1 MYHKEKNGII
11 VTDAAEGRE
20 KTSMKELLIQPND
33 AGQRLD
39 KFLQKAVPRLPS
51 GLMYKYLRLKRIKV
65 NGKRG
70 DIRQKL
76 QTGDCI
82 QLYINDEF
90 FQQQAEYDFLTAPSG
105 IEAVYADDQILL
117 VNKPQGLVVH
127 EDSQSSS
134 DTLIKRVLHTLY
146 LRGEYDPKR
155 EQSFTPALCNRIDRN
170 TCGLVIVAKT
180 APALRI
186 LNEKI
191 RNREIKKEYLCI
203 LLGVPAKK
211 QGTLKN
217 YLLKDSS
224 ANRVKVFD
232 APRPGAKTAV
242 THYRVLTHN
251 GSLSLVRVQLE
262 TGRTHQI
269 RAQMAHIGHPL
280 LGDGKYGFGEENR
293 RYEMVHQALCA
304 DRVTFCFSTPAG
316 ELDYLKGKTV
326 KLPSV
331 WFCSRFFPDWQP

>member
-1 MYHKEKNGII
+1 
-11 VTDAAEGRE
+11 
-20 KTSMKELLIQPND
+20 MKELLIQPND

-39 KFLQKAVPRLPS
+39 KFLQKAVPRLPT

-70 DIRQKL
+70 EIRQKL
-76 QTGDCI
+76 QTGDRI

-90 FQQQAEYDFLTAPSG
+90 FQQQEEYDFLAAPPK
-105 IEAVYADDQILL
+105 IESVYEDNHVLL

-127 EDSQSSS
+127 EDNRNTP
-134 DTLIKRVLHTLY
+134 DTLIQRVLHTLY
-146 LRGEYDPKR
+146 LRGEYDPKK

-180 APALRI
+180 AAALRI

-191 RNREIKKEYLCI
+191 RNHEIQKEYLCI
-203 LLGVPAKK
+203 VLGVPVKK

-217 YLLKDSS
+217 YLLKDSA

-232 APRPGAKTAV
+232 SPRPGAKTAI
-242 THYRVLTHN
+242 THYRVLTSN
-251 GSLSLVRVQLE
+251 QTLSLVRIQLE

-269 RAQMAHIGHPL
+269 RAQMSHIGHPL
-280 LGDGKYGFGEENR
+280 LGDGKYGLGEENR
-293 RYEMVHQALCA
+293 RYNMVHQALCA
-304 DRVTFCFSTPAG
+304 DRVTFCFSTPA
-316 ELDYLKGKTV
+316 EDLDYLKGKTV

-331 WFCSRFFPDWQP
+331 WFCNQFFPDWRP

>member
-1 MYHKEKNGII
+1 
-11 VTDAAEGRE
+11 
-20 KTSMKELLIQPND
+20 MKELLIKSND

-39 KFLQKAVPRLPS
+39 KFLQKAVPRLPG

-76 QTGDCI
+76 QAGDRI

-90 FQQQAEYDFLTAPSG
+90 FQQQEDYDFLTAPAK
-105 IEAVYADDQILL
+105 IQAVYEDENLLL

-127 EDSQSSS
+127 EDSQNSP
-134 DTLIKRVLHTLY
+134 DTLIKRVQHTLY
-146 LRGEYDPKR
+146 LRGEYDPKQ
-155 EQSFTPALCNRIDRN
+155 EQSFAPALCNRIDRN

-180 APALRI
+180 ASALRI

-191 RNREIKKEYLCI
+191 RDREIRKEYLCI
-203 LLGVPAKK
+203 VLGTLSKK
-211 QGTLKN
+211 QGSLVH
-217 YLLKDSS
+217 YLQKDSS
-224 ANRVKVFD
+224 ANRVKVYD
-232 APRPGAKTAV
+232 SPRPGAKTAV
-242 THYRVLTHN
+242 THYRVLAQRD
-251 GSLSLVRVQLE
+251 SLSLLRIQLE

-304 DRVTFCFSTPAG
+304 DRVTFLFPTPAG
-316 ELDYLKGKTV
+316 ELEYLRGKTV

-331 WFCSRFFPDWQP
+331 WFCGRFFPDWQP